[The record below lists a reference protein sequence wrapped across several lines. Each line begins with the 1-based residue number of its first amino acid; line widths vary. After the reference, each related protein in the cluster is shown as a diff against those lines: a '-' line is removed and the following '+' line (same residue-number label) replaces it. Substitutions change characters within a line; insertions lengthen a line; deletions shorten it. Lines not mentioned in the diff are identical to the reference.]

1 VSQSDTGS
9 ATRTVS
15 IAAPDVAAARRWVKE
30 AARLA
35 GLDQE
40 EADRFTLAVNEIAIN
55 AIEHGGGAADITI
68 SRENH
73 RVVVVVQ
80 DHGAGLTVAVPVALP
95 PPDQPHGRG
104 LWLAHQLCD
113 DVSLDV
119 SDRGTRI
126 RLSASARRWRRVS
139 PAS

>member
-1 VSQSDTGS
+1 VS
-9 ATRTVS
+9 V
-15 IAAPDVAAARRWVKE
+15 AAPDIATMRLRVAE

-35 GLDQE
+35 GLDRD

-55 AIEHGGGAADITI
+55 AIQHGGGTADITI
-68 SRENH
+68 TRENH

-80 DHGAGLTVAVPVALP
+80 DRGTGLPVDLPTALP

-113 DVSLDV
+113 DVSFHI
-119 SDRGTRI
+119 SERGTRI
-126 RLSASARRWRRVS
+126 RLSASAR
-139 PAS
+139 P